1 MAGRVVSVVPTFS
14 PPTETVDLVSI
25 LASHG
30 PVVVSDDA
38 SPCTSDSMLALM
50 AEKPGVSVVRN
61 SHNRGIGR
69 ALNQGLA
76 VAQEGGYPWLLTVD
90 QDSYVNADY
99 AEQMVEYADRLIL
112 DGLPL
117 GALGAG
123 VVRDVSGRLS
133 YPTTVIRSNGTG
145 VVITEEVVQSGTLWS
160 VEELVLV
167 GGFDESLGMDAVD
180 AAACL
185 SLRSQGLLVAVNP
198 AAEMRHQIEGAQQ
211 FSVLGKTFMVTGH
224 SPARRRAIVRN
235 RLRLFPREFAQS
247 PTHALRTVRRSMVNF
262 LAVPLR
268 RR

>member
-14 PPTETVDLVSI
+14 PPTQTVDLVSI

-38 SPCTSDSMLALM
+38 SPCTSDPTLALV
-50 AEKPGVSVVRN
+50 AEIPGVSVVRN
-61 SHNRGIGR
+61 SHNCGIGR

-76 VAQEGGYPWLLTVD
+76 VAQERGYAWLLTVD

-99 AEQMVEYADRLIL
+99 AQHMVEYADQMVA
-112 DGLPL
+112 DGVPL

-123 VVRDVSGRLS
+123 IVRDASGLLS
-133 YPTTVIRSNGTG
+133 YPTATIKSNGRD

-160 VEELVLV
+160 VEALVLV

-198 AAEMRHQIEGAQQ
+198 AAELQHQIEGAQQ